1 MSQIIMLNHWL
12 MMFLSPQSVR
22 MDSKHFL
29 AAEVLGLS
37 SVNQPDKDI
46 HGLSAAKHTL
56 GLSVFNLNQPS
67 KDVLSAVDQP
77 HLDISAQGNQYDP
90 LCHGIEHSVGAQK
103 SLKKD
108 DNTAAALGV
117 GKQIHGYSIRNQFQS
132 DVFVGTALV
141 DMYAKCGSIRNVC
154 RVLTNYLERLL
165 SHGMQ

>member
-77 HLDISAQGNQYDP
+77 HLDISAQENQYDP

-108 DNTAAALGV
+108 DNTAAAQDVKEVLV
-117 GKQIHGYSIRNQFQS
+117 ELDRTPVLQNVSPHNKDGKTKPSTLRS
-132 DVFVGTALV
+132 C
-141 DMYAKCGSIRNVC
+141 K
-154 RVLTNYLERLL
+154 LL
-165 SHGMQ
+165 ML